1 MGHFTNF
8 AAGCRVICGTDRFLG
23 AGLIGAAIP
32 DAYRDEQVV
41 RPVILKCFANVG
53 SNVVLM
59 PGVTIGEG
67 AVVGANSLVTTSIEP
82 WTINFGSPARV
93 VRDRPKD
100 KILEYAKKLGY

>member
-1 MGHFTNF
+1 
-8 AAGCRVICGTDRFLG
+8 
-23 AGLIGAAIP
+23 
-32 DAYRDEQVV
+32 
-41 RPVILKCFANVG
+41 
-53 SNVVLM
+53 M